1 MTVVSRVHPY
11 NIHGFVAPGFEL
23 VKEKFIEN
31 FETKNELGASIC
43 VYQKGEKVVDLWGGY
58 RDKDRKLPWND
69 DTMIIVFSTTKGMS
83 SLALGMLHSR
93 GLFDYDDKV
102 VKYWPE
108 FGQNGK
114 EDITIRTLLAHQ
126 AGLCGMDRILR
137 VKTLNDSQ
145 KMCDILSKQIPAWHP
160 GDHQG
165 YHAWTIAFY
174 MDQLIRKIDTQGRGL
189 SQFFHQEIAEPLN
202 QPFYIGLPKDI
213 ETEKLAKL
221 VPFSNLEFFRN
232 SDPDRKKA
240 SLDLIKP
247 WTLKFKA
254 LLNPRFTMNLNNFN
268 KYKFQSL
275 PIGSACGFGNA
286 RSIASIYNEFVMGG
300 KNLGIMEKTL
310 MEFENPPIM
319 PRKWEKDLVLD
330 LPVYFSLGMAKPSKH
345 LVFGTNQKA
354 FGSFGAGGSGG
365 FCEPERKVAYSYVMN
380 KMGTEISNDPRE
392 VVLRKAVWKCL
403 ENLEGE

>member
-1 MTVVSRVHPY
+1 
-11 NIHGFVAPGFEL
+11 
-23 VKEKFIEN
+23 
-31 FETKNELGASIC
+31 
-43 VYQKGEKVVDLWGGY
+43 
-58 RDKDRKLPWND
+58 
-69 DTMIIVFSTTKGMS
+69 
-83 SLALGMLHSR
+83 
-93 GLFDYDDKV
+93 
-102 VKYWPE
+102 
-108 FGQNGK
+108 
-114 EDITIRTLLAHQ
+114 
-126 AGLCGMDRILR
+126 
-137 VKTLNDSQ
+137 
-145 KMCDILSKQIPAWHP
+145 LSKQIPAWHP

-365 FCEPERKVAYSYVMN
+365 FCDPERKVAYSYVMN